1 MKNMEP
7 ITISKI
13 ALEGAKKTFE
23 TADKARRM
31 YSVEQALVSD
41 RQFDALKSA
50 AFMKDAGRSGEN
62 LLPIDVKEKALD
74 VNKSSDSL
82 KGSAFYGKNMNE
94 LLGEANNKVMQDIL
108 RVERDP
114 RKFQEDV
121 AKRIAEK
128 SDYLNEQAWQASDN
142 NGKLAMLH
150 EMNTIMAEEG
160 CIPRDLIKTTKLEA
174 GKFEGSTNAE
184 TNLFIMVDHET
195 GMLKTDPSLKPVKI
209 TFNEEV
215 LRNPDYTFKN
225 AMETLYHENI
235 HVMQQQCL
243 CEPGNTFMYAEQ
255 KNEWKKNVLDRM
267 SGTKEATSDN
277 PFVDYITDP
286 MENFAHGQASTFIK
300 VYNDVSSK
308 AEVTPLWA
316 TEKMP
321 DNVSFGESADL
332 DVAHRAKMVEADI
345 KLSLSN
351 ATLERD
357 LNALKRAQAAEAKKG
372 FSEISFGSFSEQTP
386 EQMKAKAQAIEK
398 AEKARKEAEDKL
410 NTLKRDAVLHPSYI
424 SSDIKDAE
432 RAIQAAKDAENKAK
446 YL

>member
-1 MKNMEP
+1 MEP
-7 ITISKI
+7 IAISKI

-23 TADKARRM
+23 AADKARRIF
-31 YSVEQALVSD
+31 SVEQALVSD
-41 RQFDALKSA
+41 RQLDTLKSA

-82 KGSAFYGKNMNE
+82 KGSVFYGKNMNE

-114 RKFQEDV
+114 RKFQEDI

-128 SDYLNEQAWQASDN
+128 SDYLNEQAWQVSDH
-142 NGKLAMLH
+142 NGKLAMLR

-184 TNLFIMVDHET
+184 TNLFIMVDPET
-195 GMLKTDPSLKPVKI
+195 GMLKADPSRRPVKI
-209 TFNEEV
+209 TFNEEM

-308 AEVTPLWA
+308 ADVTPLWA
-316 TEKMP
+316 TEKIP
-321 DNVSFGESADL
+321 DNV
-332 DVAHRAKMVEADI
+332 
-345 KLSLSN
+345 
-351 ATLERD
+351 
-357 LNALKRAQAAEAKKG
+357 
-372 FSEISFGSFSEQTP
+372 SFGSFSEQTP